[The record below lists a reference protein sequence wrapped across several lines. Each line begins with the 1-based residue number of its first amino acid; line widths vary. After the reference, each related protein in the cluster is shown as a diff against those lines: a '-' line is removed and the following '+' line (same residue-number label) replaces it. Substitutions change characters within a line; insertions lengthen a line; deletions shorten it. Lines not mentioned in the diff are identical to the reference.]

1 MTKRP
6 AVSVIGLGKL
16 GACLAACV
24 ADKDFTVIGA
34 DVSPRMVDAINQGRA
49 PVIEPGLDEMIA
61 KGRARLRATQDVAEA
76 VQASDVTFIVVPTPS
91 TEEGGF
97 SISYVVEAVKSI
109 GQALRD
115 KSGYHLVVLTS
126 TVLPGS
132 TEYGMIPV
140 LERESGKRC
149 GKDFGVCYSPEFIA
163 LGQVIHDFLNPEFLL
178 IGEFDE
184 RSGEQLAAIY
194 KAVCDNDPAVARMSL
209 VNAELTKISVNAYV
223 TMRISFANMVAA
235 LSEQLPGGDVDTV
248 TAALGLDT
256 RIGRRY
262 LKGAVAYGGPCF
274 PRDNQALAYLA
285 RQLGHNASLAEAV
298 HAYNQAS
305 NEKLAARVLELL
317 PEGGSGAVLGLSYKP
332 DSNVIEEAAG
342 FLLAK
347 SLVESGAKVTVHDPM
362 AMDAVRAVLRD
373 KVKYAARLE
382 DAITGHDVVV
392 IAKPD
397 RVYAAIDLKSFPR
410 STVLVDAWRLL
421 RKQAAAAGMPNYVG
435 LGLGED
441 NKRLANSLAGMWN
454 DPAGG
459 GAGQGLESQ
468 ND

>member
-1 MTKRP
+1 MSVRP

-16 GACLAACV
+16 GACIAACF
-24 ADKDFTVIGA
+24 ADKGFTVVGA
-34 DVSPRMVDAINQGRA
+34 DVSARAVDLINHGKA
-49 PVIEPGLDEMIA
+49 PVTEPNLSEMMA
-61 KGRARLRATQDVAEA
+61 RAHPRLRATQDIGEA
-76 VQASDVTFIVVPTPS
+76 VLSTAATLIVVPTPS

-97 SISYVVEAVKSI
+97 SISYVVEAARSI
-109 GQALRD
+109 GRALRE

-140 LERESGKRC
+140 LEQESGKRC
-149 GKDFGVCYSPEFIA
+149 GEDFGVCYSPEFIA
-163 LGQVIHDFLNPEFLL
+163 LGQVIRDFLNPEFLL

-194 KAVCDNDPAVARMSL
+194 KAVCDNTPAVARMSL

-256 RIGRRY
+256 RIGSRY

-285 RQLGHNASLAEAV
+285 RQVGQQASLAEAV
-298 HAYNQAS
+298 HAFNRSTNQR
-305 NEKLAARVLELL
+305 LAARVLELV
-317 PEGGSGAVLGLSYKP
+317 PEGGSVAILGLSYKP

-342 FLLAK
+342 FILAK
-347 SLVESGAKVTVHDPM
+347 SLVDSGANVTVHDPI
-362 AMDAVRAVLRD
+362 AMDSVRGVLGD
-373 KVKYAARLE
+373 SVTYASGLNEAMK
-382 DAITGHDVVV
+382 GKDVVV
-392 IAKPD
+392 IANPD
-397 RVYAAIDLKSFPR
+397 RAYAGLDVTTIPR

-421 RKQAAAAGMPNYVG
+421 RKQAVAARMPNYVG
-435 LGLGED
+435 IGLGD
-441 NKRLANSLAGMWN
+441 NNQQLADALASMWI
-454 DPAGG
+454 DPAG
-459 GAGQGLESQ
+459 ART
-468 ND
+468 

>member
-97 SISYVVEAVKSI
+97 SISYVVEAAKSI

-163 LGQVIHDFLNPEFLL
+163 LGQGIPDFLNPEFLL

-184 RSGEQLAAIY
+184 RAGELLASIY
-194 KAVCDNDPAVARMSL
+194 KNRCDNDPAGAPMTL
-209 VNAELTKISVNAYV
+209 
-223 TMRISFANMVAA
+223 
-235 LSEQLPGGDVDTV
+235 V
-248 TAALGLDT
+248 TAALNSTSAAPTAT
-256 RIGRRY
+256 RR
-262 LKGAVAYGGPCF
+262 P
-274 PRDNQALAYLA
+274 
-285 RQLGHNASLAEAV
+285 
-298 HAYNQAS
+298 
-305 NEKLAARVLELL
+305 LAA
-317 PEGGSGAVLGLSYKP
+317 
-332 DSNVIEEAAG
+332 N
-342 FLLAK
+342 
-347 SLVESGAKVTVHDPM
+347 HC
-362 AMDAVRAVLRD
+362 
-373 KVKYAARLE
+373 
-382 DAITGHDVVV
+382 
-392 IAKPD
+392 
-397 RVYAAIDLKSFPR
+397 
-410 STVLVDAWRLL
+410 
-421 RKQAAAAGMPNYVG
+421 
-435 LGLGED
+435 
-441 NKRLANSLAGMWN
+441 
-454 DPAGG
+454 
-459 GAGQGLESQ
+459 
-468 ND
+468 